1 MKFGFHRMWRILHIL
16 ESVAKVD
23 NTLRDLQNSSYPT
36 KADFN
41 IIALLFLQNNSKF
54 KLKQAI
60 YHANLG
66 WCMFIYNAFLSGSLR
81 DKGLLS
87 AVNMLQI
94 ADVVRLHAV
103 LTINSTF
110 LPCYHVFRQ
119 YFAVK
124 RVNVPPTVPPFL
136 F

>member
-1 MKFGFHRMWRILHIL
+1 MLTL
-16 ESVAKVD
+16 VD
-23 NTLRDLQNSSYPT
+23 VCSCID
-36 KADFN
+36 
-41 IIALLFLQNNSKF
+41 
-54 KLKQAI
+54 
-60 YHANLG
+60 
-66 WCMFIYNAFLSGSLR
+66 NAFLSGSLG

-103 LTINSTF
+103 LTINSMF